1 MADEGDRHRNLPPH
15 LKMIRYGFVG
25 FVTWSEMGPKKETK
39 SAAGMV
45 ETRLLYI
52 FTLKSSLVGMMPSCD
67 NWDIFLFV
75 TCFVSLFVGF
85 HFLSVQLR
93 MLLLIASIQSI
104 DLE

>member
-25 FVTWSEMGPKKETK
+25 FGTWSEMGPKKETK

-52 FTLKSSLVGMMPSCD
+52 FTLKSSLVGMMPFCDSCD
-67 NWDIFLFV
+67 ICFFVIISFVTFLFLSFLAPNCLFI
-75 TCFVSLFVGF
+75 CFF
-85 HFLSVQLR
+85 
-93 MLLLIASIQSI
+93 A
-104 DLE
+104 